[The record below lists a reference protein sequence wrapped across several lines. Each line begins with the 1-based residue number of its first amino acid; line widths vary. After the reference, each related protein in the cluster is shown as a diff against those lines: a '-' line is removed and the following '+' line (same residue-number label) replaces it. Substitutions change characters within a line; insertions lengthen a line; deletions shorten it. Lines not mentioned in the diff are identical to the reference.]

1 MSEGSLR
8 LKLKFGLNE
17 VEIEGSIQDITKSIE
32 IIQNIFKVIPNSILE
47 KNQSLIQNSESD
59 HLDKYFLSSQLLLLY
74 LDLLSQEDLED
85 LKEIMVNMFIL
96 HLLL

>member
-59 HLDKYFLSSQLLLLY
+59 HLDNYISTVDTTKS
-74 LDLLSQEDLED
+74 
-85 LKEIMVNMFIL
+85 KELINTP
-96 HLLL
+96 